1 MIIAVKL
8 THTINCSDDAV
19 YRVVLRRC
27 T

>member
-8 THTINCSDDAV
+8 AHTIDCSDNAV